1 MVVFLLLIIVAIL
14 LFGGPTILGAISNIW
29 TVILLIGIGI
39 YLKYFIQN
47 INSMSIIIV
56 VSLTGLAFG
65 IATVIEH
72 MILKKRY
79 KGSKEDI
86 EYKDFYKNNKFPMDM
101 KMAIGF
107 ILLIILG
114 TPMLVAMIYRW
125 YSELY

>member
-14 LFGGPTILGAISNIW
+14 LFGGPAILGAISNIW

-39 YLKYFIQN
+39 WSTYFIQN
-47 INSMSIIIV
+47 IGNNLKSIIIL

-101 KMAIGF
+101 KMSIG
-107 ILLIILG
+107 LISLVILG
-114 TPMLVAMIYRW
+114 IPMLVIMIGI
-125 YSELY
+125 

>member
-14 LFGGPTILGAISNIW
+14 LFGGPAILCAISNIW

-39 YLKYFIQN
+39 WSTYFIQN
-47 INSMSIIIV
+47 IGNNLKSIIIF
-56 VSLTGLAFG
+56 VSLTGLVFG

-101 KMAIGF
+101 KMFIGF
-107 ILLIILG
+107 IPLIILG
-114 TPMLVAMIYRW
+114 IPMLVIMIGR
-125 YSELY
+125 

>member
-14 LFGGPTILGAISNIW
+14 LFGGPAILGAISNIG
-29 TVILLIGIGI
+29 TLILLIVIGI
-39 YLKYFIQN
+39 WSTYFIQN
-47 INSMSIIIV
+47 IGSNLKSIIIL

-107 ILLIILG
+107 IPLIILG
-114 TPMLVAMIYRW
+114 IPMLVIMIYR
-125 YSELY
+125 